1 MIKDVQSLQKFVE
14 DVIEDSLDCIVNF
27 DNDVSKYFLGY
38 NMTTDTLT
46 FDSELGFGFNF
57 DCNKELSD
65 WIDRHVCDIDRFEV
79 KSVEELRSKLEMSMF
94 SDISFFDG
102 EGMNYITAVVGQD
115 RISGR
120 VVYDY
125 EKMIEYLCVPAG
137 MDYEDAVEWIDYN
150 TIRALPYFPNPPY
163 IISKIA

>member
-1 MIKDVQSLQKFVE
+1 M
-14 DVIEDSLDCIVNF
+14 NF

-57 DCNKELSD
+57 DCKKELSD
-65 WIDRHVCDIDRFEV
+65 WIDSHVCDIDRFEV

-94 SDISFFDG
+94 SNISFFDG

-125 EKMIEYLCVPAG
+125 EKMIEYLCGQEG
-137 MDYEDAVEWIDYN
+137 MDYEGAVEWIDYN
-150 TIRALPYFPNPPY
+150 TLRAIGYFGEDAP
-163 IISKIA
+163 IIMYKI

>member
-14 DVIEDSLDCIVNF
+14 GVIEDSLDCIVNF
-27 DNDVSKYFLGY
+27 DNDVSKYFLRY
-38 NMTTDTLT
+38 NMTTDTLA

-57 DCNKELSD
+57 DCKKELSD
-65 WIDRHVCDIDRFEV
+65 WIDNHVCDIDRFEV

-94 SDISFFDG
+94 SNISFFDG
-102 EGMNYITAVVGQD
+102 EVMNYITAVVGQD
-115 RISGR
+115 RISVR

-125 EKMIEYLCVPAG
+125 EKMIEYLCGQEG